1 MTIAL
6 AGASGSHPETLKLL
20 AREVRE
26 MAPSMALTVF
36 DMSAFDLRGTARYE
50 DAEGEVIKPT
60 PRDVGIRAW
69 FKTAGP
75 NVAVSGGTRAFARMQ
90 RYFESE
96 LTRRGTRVLLLSHCW
111 GFPEQ
116 ALLKAAAALGIR
128 IAMIDE
134 GPFSLPLNGRER
146 AEARRGLRGTL
157 ARILHQA
164 GLVPRRDLTGQ
175 DFDRLFITAQGRADE
190 LVRRGV
196 DADKIRVVGSPRF
209 DRIAATARARQEH
222 RDTAA
227 KPIRVLWLHQ
237 PFRSDGKVSRQ
248 EVDRAET
255 MLAQGL
261 AAFSRGRDLVVG
273 LRLHPRTEQA
283 ERERMARLMA
293 EHGIASEMAE
303 GPLYDHFI
311 DCDSVVGFY
320 SSALLEAAACAIPVI
335 VARLAPTAFAQ
346 QGEAA
351 KALAMT
357 EVGFAVADQP
367 DDVVTALTAHLE
379 GDDRVDVEALIR
391 AELGPLEGT
400 GTATVARWLI
410 EQQAQPAGEAS
421 ARS

>member
-175 DFDRLFITAQGRADE
+175 DFDRLFITAQAARMSLSGAVSMPTRSVWSA
-190 LVRRGV
+190 RR
-196 DADKIRVVGSPRF
+196 DSIGSPPPP
-209 DRIAATARARQEH
+209 AHGKNTATLPRSRSGFCGCTNHSAV
-222 RDTAA
+222 TA
-227 KPIRVLWLHQ
+227 K
-237 PFRSDGKVSRQ
+237 F
-248 EVDRAET
+248 
-255 MLAQGL
+255 
-261 AAFSRGRDLVVG
+261 RGR
-273 LRLHPRTEQA
+273 R
-283 ERERMARLMA
+283 
-293 EHGIASEMAE
+293 
-303 GPLYDHFI
+303 
-311 DCDSVVGFY
+311 
-320 SSALLEAAACAIPVI
+320 
-335 VARLAPTAFAQ
+335 
-346 QGEAA
+346 
-351 KALAMT
+351 
-357 EVGFAVADQP
+357 
-367 DDVVTALTAHLE
+367 
-379 GDDRVDVEALIR
+379 
-391 AELGPLEGT
+391 
-400 GTATVARWLI
+400 
-410 EQQAQPAGEAS
+410 
-421 ARS
+421 